1 MPGLKQ
7 KIILASNAEDLI
19 PLIDLLRQQGYEV
32 IHCEDGAKALELA
45 LTSNP
50 GMMILETSLTLLPT
64 SRLAQILRAN
74 PRTEGVAFVFIG
86 REGEEVDGFQRHKDQ
101 FFVRPFNREQLLGA
115 ILGYL
120 RRLEQTR
127 QVGRQD
133 QEVEGALNQISLVDL
148 LQIFNLNRKDGVLT
162 LRRGDQSGTI
172 TLLGGLVANSRLAQ
186 LQGEKAFFR
195 LLNWVEGSFTFAP
208 GRGDEE
214 TRISTPTDH
223 LILEGLRQQ
232 DEMVAQQ
239 DRLPKLEDEL
249 VLQVPRDHLPAG
261 LRPATQEILVLL
273 QYYHQVQDILDHC
286 SRPDLEVLQ
295 ILQILLDK
303 GLLGSAP
310 RTPEKEAD
318 QILLLN
324 SEEIIAIKDGLGEGD
339 ILLEEASAKL
349 VLLANCNDDLQSFIG
364 SLQGIREFEPAGE
377 LLRHPGQLPLGDVGR
392 LKVAD
397 TFSVRLFCLPATPSS
412 APLWQPFCRRL
423 LGVLSIGTG
432 EDLARAEDFFRL
444 NSNAPVVPL
453 AGVSKRSGA
462 MCLEKGDR
470 QGLRQLLYAFA
481 EPFRRPVDL
490 DPAPVNR

>member
-1 MPGLKQ
+1 MPVLKQ
-7 KIILASNAEDLI
+7 KIILASKAEDLL
-19 PLIDLLRQQGYEV
+19 PLIELLRQQGCEV

-50 GMMILETSLTLLPT
+50 GLMVLETYLPLLPS

-86 REGEEVDGFQRHKDQ
+86 QEGEEVDGFRRHKDQ
-101 FFVRPFNREQLLGA
+101 FFVRPFNHEQLLGA

-127 QVGRQD
+127 KVGRQD

-162 LRRGDQSGTI
+162 LRRGEQSGTI

-195 LLNWVEGSFTFAP
+195 LLNWVEGSFSFTP
-208 GRGDEE
+208 GRSDEE
-214 TRISTPTDH
+214 TRITTPTDH

-232 DEMVAQQ
+232 DELAAQL
-239 DRLPKLEDEL
+239 DRLPKLDDEL
-249 VLQVPRDHLPAG
+249 VLQVPRGNLPSG

-273 QYYHQVQDILDHC
+273 QYYHRVQDILDHC

-303 GLLGSAP
+303 GLLGAAP
-310 RTPEKEAD
+310 RTPEKEAE
-318 QILLLN
+318 QILLLS

-339 ILLEEASAKL
+339 VLLEEASAKL
-349 VLLANCNDDLQSFIG
+349 VLLANSNDDLQAFIT

-397 TFSVRLFCLPATPSS
+397 TFVVRLFCLPATPSS

-423 LGVLSIGTG
+423 LGVLSIGPG
-432 EDLARAEDFFRL
+432 EGVANAEEFFRL

-453 AGVSKRSGA
+453 SGVSKRPGGLS
-462 MCLEKGDR
+462 LSPGDR

-481 EPFRRPVDL
+481 EPFRRPAEL
-490 DPAPVNR
+490 EGH